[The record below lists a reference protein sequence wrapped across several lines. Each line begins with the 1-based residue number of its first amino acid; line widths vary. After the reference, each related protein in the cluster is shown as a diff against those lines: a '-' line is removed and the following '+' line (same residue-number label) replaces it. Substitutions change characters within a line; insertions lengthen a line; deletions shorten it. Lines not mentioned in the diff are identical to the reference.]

1 MTLRQ
6 SEYAKAACRH
16 QRISVQNLA
25 EDTDRVIR
33 DVVSW
38 ATETQSEPK
47 PLLIYTSETV
57 EDLTKNRNDFGGE
70 RTGLLCEHALAE
82 IASSLVDNGVGQLI
96 VAGGDLSR
104 GTGGNIGAGVAD
116 GWFWT
121 RRILVWAS
129 WIHLR

>member
-6 SEYAKAACRH
+6 IEYAKAACRH

-25 EDTDRVIR
+25 EDSDRVIR

-57 EDLTKNRNDFGGE
+57 E
-70 RTGLLCEHALAE
+70 GLC
-82 IASSLVDNGVGQLI
+82 IAADSAREAAAISAPGLQTVG
-96 VAGGDLSR
+96 S
-104 GTGGNIGAGVAD
+104 
-116 GWFWT
+116 
-121 RRILVWAS
+121 
-129 WIHLR
+129 